1 MSKRIFILNGVHTSG
16 KDTFVKYI
24 NEYGIDVEQDYVV
37 HYSYVDFTS
46 DMLESKGIN
55 IKDKSNKLRKLLCD
69 VNNALE
75 EYNDIPFK
83 DCLNIADNFHQNWLE
98 GDWLFIDCREPKKI
112 ERLKQAL
119 NAKTVFVK
127 SNKTIT
133 ADNSADKAVAEN
145 YEYDYI
151 VQNTGSLDDLRN
163 NTIDFIKD
171 VINIKDVIK

>member
-24 NEYGIDVEQDYVV
+24 NEYGIDAV
-37 HYSYVDFTS
+37 HYSYVDFTR

-75 EYNDIPFK
+75 EYDDIPY
-83 DCLNIADNFHQNWLE
+83 NFHQNWLE

-145 YEYDYI
+145 YEYDYV

-163 NTIDFIKD
+163 NTIDFIKG
-171 VINIKDVIK
+171 VIK

>member
-24 NEYGIDVEQDYVV
+24 NEYGIDAV
-37 HYSYVDFTS
+37 HYSYVDFTR

-75 EYNDIPFK
+75 EYDDIPF
-83 DCLNIADNFHQNWLE
+83 NNFHQNWLE

-145 YEYDYI
+145 YEYDYV

-163 NTIDFIKD
+163 NTIDFIKG
-171 VINIKDVIK
+171 VIK

>member
-24 NEYGIDVEQDYVV
+24 NEYGIDVV

-75 EYNDIPFK
+75 EYNDIP
-83 DCLNIADNFHQNWLE
+83 LRIVLIS
-98 GDWLFIDCREPKKI
+98 LITFIRTGWKEIGCSLI
-112 ERLKQAL
+112 
-119 NAKTVFVK
+119 
-127 SNKTIT
+127 
-133 ADNSADKAVAEN
+133 AEN
-145 YEYDYI
+145 
-151 VQNTGSLDDLRN
+151 LRRLN
-163 NTIDFIKD
+163 
-171 VINIKDVIK
+171 V

>member
-1 MSKRIFILNGVHTSG
+1 MTKKIFILNGVHTSG

-24 NEYGIDVEQDYVV
+24 NEYGIDAV
-37 HYSYVDFTS
+37 HYSYVDFTR
-46 DMLESKGIN
+46 DMLESKGVN
-55 IKDKSNKLRKLLCD
+55 VKDKSNKLRKLLCD

-75 EYNDIPFK
+75 EYGDIPFK
-83 DCLNIADNFHQNWLE
+83 DCLSIANNFHQNWLD

-119 NAKTVFVK
+119 NAMTVFVK
-127 SNKTIT
+127 SNKIIA

-145 YEYDYI
+145 YKYDYV

-163 NTIDFIKD
+163 NTINFIKD
-171 VINIKDVIK
+171 VIGI